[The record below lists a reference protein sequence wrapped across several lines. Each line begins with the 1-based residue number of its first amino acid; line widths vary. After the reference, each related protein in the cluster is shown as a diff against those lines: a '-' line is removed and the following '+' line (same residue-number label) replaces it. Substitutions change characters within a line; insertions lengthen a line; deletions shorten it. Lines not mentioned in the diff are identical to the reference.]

1 MLTLVG
7 TVTKI
12 DMLLKPI
19 LNGFS
24 TDTGIQLMILLKPT
38 NDAIIFR
45 FSPRINK
52 KDEKKE
58 EKCIF
63 PCFFYKARPFI
74 LKPYLSYNDFNN

>member
-24 TDTGIQLMILLKPT
+24 TDIGIQSMILLKPT
-38 NDAIIFR
+38 NDAIIFC
-45 FSPRINK
+45 FSPHI
-52 KDEKKE
+52 DKKE
-58 EKCIF
+58 RKVYF
-63 PCFFYKARPFI
+63 SLLYKARPFI
-74 LKPYLSYNDFNN
+74 LKLYLSNNDFNN